1 MLNSKNIEEAVISLS
16 ADLSTRRDAMIEK
29 QNKLCTVGKEMLRLL
44 NAGLEV
50 SNEDLVLYQKEV
62 IDLANEAALLEIE
75 SEILRTLLSRQSI
88 VNTFCNST
96 IH

>member
-50 SNEDLVLYQKEV
+50 SNENLMLYQKEV

-88 VNTFCNST
+88 VNTSGNST